1 MTDNQHNSNTILQA
15 TSLQSTKGPLNT
27 MFNLQGLRT
36 IKAIVKFNNW
46 ISGIPIT
53 QDACVLNQYDGT
65 PIKLHSTDIIL
76 LVILGNGNTCLENSA
91 SSTSTGYRSTTA
103 AYLKYVFPIPFESG
117 TVTLYL
123 GKKPTYNQG
132 SYITNWTPNME
143 GSPKNLGSLDL
154 TTLQSAPYFFSAPY
168 PASNYISLT
177 SNNTVGSI
185 NNSNNTCYSGVY
197 EWLNCQGNNINLS
210 LTNQQAEPTILLT
223 LLVLNPIISQ

>member
-1 MTDNQHNSNTILQA
+1 MTDKQRNSNTILQA

-46 ISGIPIT
+46 ISGSPIT
-53 QDACVLNQYDGT
+53 QNACVLNQYDGT

-76 LVILGNGNTCLENSA
+76 LVILGNGNTCLKNSS
-91 SSTSTGYRSTTA
+91 SSTSTGYISTTA
-103 AYLKYVFPIPFESG
+103 AYLKYVFPIPFEGG

-123 GKKPTYNQG
+123 GKKPNYNPG
-132 SYITNWTPNME
+132 FYITNWTPNME
-143 GSPKNLGSLDL
+143 GYPKNLGTLDL
-154 TTLQSAPYFFSAPY
+154 STLQSAPYSFSAPY
-168 PASNYISLT
+168 PASNYISLS

-185 NNSNNTCYSGVY
+185 NNNNDTCYSGEY
-197 EWLNCQGNNINLS
+197 EWLSCQGNNINLS

-223 LLVLNPIISQ
+223 LLVLNPIIPQ